1 VLEKEPPIPASQTPV
16 PSTRTRALRTASL
29 VIAGLGASATM
40 ATLGSWWTPL
50 ILLIATAGALLVV
63 WRTPTGAVA
72 SRALVPVLIVVI
84 ALTVVGALGALGVLS
99 GGYVW
104 AALGAY
110 VVAWGEYLV
119 SQTIA
124 RSRGLTA
131 R

>member
-1 VLEKEPPIPASQTPV
+1 MSTLRVAIEKEHLIPES
-16 PSTRTRALRTASL
+16 RIRALRTASL

-40 ATLGSWWTPL
+40 STLGSWWTPL

-63 WRTPTGAVA
+63 LRTPAGAVA
-72 SRALVPVLIVVI
+72 SRALVPVLIVVV
-84 ALTVVGALGALGVLS
+84 ALTVAGVLGALGVLPN
-99 GGYVW
+99 GWVW

-110 VVAWGEYLV
+110 IVAWGEYLV

-124 RSRGLTA
+124 RSRGTTA

>member
-1 VLEKEPPIPASQTPV
+1 MMSTLRVALEKEPLIPES
-16 PSTRTRALRTASL
+16 RIRALRTASL

-40 ATLGSWWTPL
+40 STLGSWWTPL

-63 WRTPTGAVA
+63 LRTPAGAVA
-72 SRALVPVLIVVI
+72 SRALVPVLVVVV
-84 ALTVVGALGALGVLS
+84 ALTVAGVLGALGVLPN
-99 GGYVW
+99 GWVW

-110 VVAWGEYLV
+110 IVAWGEYLV

-124 RSRGLTA
+124 RSRGTTA

>member
-1 VLEKEPPIPASQTPV
+1 MSTLRVALEKEPLIPES
-16 PSTRTRALRTASL
+16 RIRALRTASL

-40 ATLGSWWTPL
+40 STLGSWWTPL

-63 WRTPTGAVA
+63 LRTPAGAVA
-72 SRALVPVLIVVI
+72 SRALVPVLIVVV
-84 ALTVVGALGALGVLS
+84 ALTVAGVLGALGVLPN
-99 GGYVW
+99 GWVW

-110 VVAWGEYLV
+110 IVAWGEYLV

-124 RSRGLTA
+124 RSRGTTA

>member
-1 VLEKEPPIPASQTPV
+1 
-16 PSTRTRALRTASL
+16 
-29 VIAGLGASATM
+29 M

-99 GGYVW
+99 GGSVW

-131 R
+131 P

>member
-1 VLEKEPPIPASQTPV
+1 MSTLRVALEKEPLIPES
-16 PSTRTRALRTASL
+16 RIRALRTASL

-40 ATLGSWWTPL
+40 STLGSWWTPL

-63 WRTPTGAVA
+63 LRTPAGAVA
-72 SRALVPVLIVVI
+72 SRALVPVLVVVV
-84 ALTVVGALGALGVLS
+84 ALTVAGVLGALGVLPN
-99 GGYVW
+99 GWVW

-110 VVAWGEYLV
+110 IVAWGEYLV

-124 RSRGLTA
+124 RSRGTTA

>member
-1 VLEKEPPIPASQTPV
+1 MSTLRVALEKEPLIPES
-16 PSTRTRALRTASL
+16 RIRALRTASL

-40 ATLGSWWTPL
+40 STLGSWWTPL

-63 WRTPTGAVA
+63 LRTPAGAVA
-72 SRALVPVLIVVI
+72 SRALVPVLIVVV
-84 ALTVVGALGALGVLS
+84 ALTVAGVLGALGVLS
-99 GGYVW
+99 NAWVW

-110 VVAWGEYLV
+110 IVAWGEYLV

-124 RSRGLTA
+124 RSRGTTA